1 MERIRLD
8 FIRQHAF
15 PGALSWSLGGL
26 GLIVLIVVAAWA
38 YVVSQETEAHGREVA
53 AKLRQSAAEI
63 EAGRPK
69 GVRFDGQQIPEEW
82 NRAIKVSTALNNP
95 WGDLLGMLE
104 AQVDRPVG
112 LLSVEADAV
121 RREITLFVEAKNFDE
136 MLAFINDLKSRDFL
150 TNVILHAHQEN
161 RQDRENPVRFRVT
174 AGWVER

>member
-1 MERIRLD
+1 
-8 FIRQHAF
+8 
-15 PGALSWSLGGL
+15 
-26 GLIVLIVVAAWA
+26 
-38 YVVSQETEAHGREVA
+38 
-53 AKLRQSAAEI
+53 
-63 EAGRPK
+63 
-69 GVRFDGQQIPEEW
+69 
-82 NRAIKVSTALNNP
+82 
-95 WGDLLGMLE
+95 MLE